1 MKLITLGF
9 LVMLL
14 GVLLIMLGVFSQA
27 YHSWKTTGSAE
38 QLENGVRAGGV
49 IMIGP
54 IPLIFGSDPGALKL
68 AIILAIVLM
77 ALALILMYL
86 PRLV

>member
-9 LVMLL
+9 LVVLLGMLL
-14 GVLLIMLGVFSQA
+14 ILLGAFSQA
-27 YHSWKTTGSAE
+27 YQSWKTSSAE
-38 QLENGVRAGGV
+38 QQENGGRAGGV

-54 IPLIFGSDPGALKL
+54 IPLIFGSDPGAVKL

>member
-9 LVMLL
+9 LVVLLGMLL
-14 GVLLIMLGVFSQA
+14 ILLGVFSQV
-27 YHSWKTTGSAE
+27 YQSWKTGSTE
-38 QLENGVRAGGV
+38 QQENGIRAGGV

-54 IPLIFGSDPGALKL
+54 IPLIFGSDPGAVKL

-77 ALALILMYL
+77 ALAFLLMYL

>member
-1 MKLITLGF
+1 MKLITLGVL
-9 LVMLL
+9 LVLLGMLL
-14 GVLLIMLGVFSQA
+14 ILLGVFSQA
-27 YHSWKTTGSAE
+27 YHAWKTGSAE
-38 QLENGVRAGGV
+38 PLENGVRAGGV

-54 IPLIFGSDPGALKL
+54 IPLIFGSDPGMVKL

-77 ALALILMYL
+77 ALALILLYL

>member
-9 LVMLL
+9 LVVLLGMLL
-14 GVLLIMLGVFSQA
+14 ILLGVFSQV
-27 YHSWKTTGSAE
+27 YQSWKTGSTE
-38 QLENGVRAGGV
+38 QQENGIRAGGV

-54 IPLIFGSDPGALKL
+54 IPLIFGSDPGAVKL

>member
-9 LVMLL
+9 LVVLLGMLL
-14 GVLLIMLGVFSQA
+14 ILLGVFSQA
-27 YHSWKTTGSAE
+27 YQSWKTGSTE
-38 QLENGVRAGGV
+38 QQENGIRAGGV

-54 IPLIFGSDPGALKL
+54 IPLIFGSDPGAVKL

-77 ALALILMYL
+77 ALAFLLMYL

>member
-9 LVMLL
+9 LLVLV
-14 GVLLIMLGVFSQA
+14 GVLLILLGVFSQA
-27 YHSWKTTGSAE
+27 YQSWKTGSAE

-54 IPLIFGSDPGALKL
+54 IPLIFGSDPGAVKL

>member
-9 LVMLL
+9 LVVLLGMLL
-14 GVLLIMLGVFSQA
+14 ILLGVFSQA
-27 YHSWKTTGSAE
+27 YQSWKTTGSAE
-38 QLENGVRAGGV
+38 QQENGVRAGGV

-68 AIILAIVLM
+68 AIILAIILM

>member
-9 LVMLL
+9 LVVLLGMLL
-14 GVLLIMLGVFSQA
+14 ILLGVFSQV
-27 YHSWKTTGSAE
+27 YQSWKTGSTE
-38 QLENGVRAGGV
+38 QQENGIRAGGV

>member
-9 LVMLL
+9 LVVLLGMLL
-14 GVLLIMLGVFSQA
+14 ILLGVFSQA
-27 YHSWKTTGSAE
+27 YHSWKTGGAE
-38 QLENGVRAGGV
+38 QQENGVRAGGV

-68 AIILAIVLM
+68 AIILAIILM